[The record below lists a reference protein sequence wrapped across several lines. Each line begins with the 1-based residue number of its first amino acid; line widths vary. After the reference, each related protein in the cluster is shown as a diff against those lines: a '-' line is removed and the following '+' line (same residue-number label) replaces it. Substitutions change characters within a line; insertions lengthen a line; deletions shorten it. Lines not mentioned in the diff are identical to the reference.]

1 MSTVAV
7 AIKKWKLDIN
17 HTSIG
22 FKIGHLGL
30 ASIYGF
36 FNQYDGEVEL
46 ENEGFEGAK
55 IKITIE
61 ADSVNTGNDMRD
73 NHLKTPEFI
82 DAFSYPEI
90 TFESTSVT
98 KAQGDFYEVKGN
110 LTIKETTKEI
120 TLKATH
126 PGMTNDMWGN
136 TVAVFHLTGKINRL
150 DFDVQWHNMLDNGL
164 PVISEMVEFDMNIEL
179 IPEED

>member
-7 AIKKWKLDIN
+7 DIKKWKLDTN

-36 FNQYDGEVEL
+36 FNQYEGEIEL
-46 ENEGFEGAK
+46 ENGSFEGAK
-55 IKITIE
+55 IKLTIE
-61 ADSVNTGNDMRD
+61 SDSINTGNDMRD

-82 DAFSYPEI
+82 DAFTYPEI
-90 TFESTSVT
+90 TFESTSVI
-98 KAQGDFYEVKGN
+98 KSGSDSFEVKGN
-110 LTIKETTKEI
+110 LTLKETTKEVI
-120 TLKATH
+120 LTASH
-126 PGMTNDMWGN
+126 PGITHDMWGN
-136 TVAVFHLTGKINRL
+136 TVAVFRLTGNINRL
-150 DFDVQWHNMLDNGL
+150 DFDVQWHNLLENGL
-164 PVISEMVEFDMNIEL
+164 PVISEVVEFDMNIEL